1 MKTRQFSED
10 QIIKLLQDAKKGEK
24 PIEELCREA
33 GCSTASFYTWKAKYG
48 DATVDEARRLRQLER
63 ENERLLKLVGQQRL
77 ELEGMKELLS
87 KKR

>member
-1 MKTRQFSED
+1 MKQRKFSEE
-10 QIIKLLQDAKKGEK
+10 QILGLLQDAKKGEK

-33 GCSTASFYTWKAKYG
+33 GCSTASFSTWKAKYG
-48 DATVDEARRLRQLER
+48 DATMIETRRLRQLER